1 MDSEEIRFC
10 IGRATNDTTAPD
22 AVLDADIQV
31 RAHEAGHILVALIN
45 GFKVT
50 KAVIGRTSSE
60 SVTFCCCTPEQST
73 AYWERAQTV
82 CAGKAAEKLLF
93 CFPSEEQLPGEE
105 QDDER
110 AKELIREF
118 LQNTE
123 TASTQDPELLS
134 HKVSNVLSACYEAV
148 NGVLFCYYDALYVLT
163 DQLRRGALTYDDL
176 LSWSSAFPSLS
187 SLPVFESGSSH
198 SE

>member
-10 IGRATNDTTAPD
+10 IGHATNDTTAPD

-50 KAVIGRTSSE
+50 KAVIGKTSSE

-73 AYWERAQTV
+73 AYWERALIV

-93 CFPSEEQLPGEE
+93 CLPSNEQLPGEE
-105 QDDER
+105 QDDEW
-110 AKELIREF
+110 AKELIRKF
-118 LQNTE
+118 LKNTE
-123 TASTQDPELLS
+123 SASPQDAELLS
-134 HKVSNVLSACYEAV
+134 HKVSSVLSACYEAV
-148 NGVLFCYYDALYVLT
+148 NGVLFCYYNELYVLT
-163 DQLRRGALTYDDL
+163 DQLRRGVLTYDDL
-176 LSWSSAFPSLS
+176 ISWSSTSPSLS